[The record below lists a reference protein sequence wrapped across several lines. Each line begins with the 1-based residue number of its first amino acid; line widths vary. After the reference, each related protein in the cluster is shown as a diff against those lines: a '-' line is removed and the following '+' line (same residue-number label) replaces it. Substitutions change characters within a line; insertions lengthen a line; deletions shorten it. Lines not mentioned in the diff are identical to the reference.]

1 MVVITDE
8 ISGGYNT
15 NSITRAINQF
25 QTTMPKSNFY
35 DYRDGYM
42 FDKEIIVIVRPE
54 ANAVAQV
61 KDRINH
67 KVIFKYLVSF
77 TGCISKTNDKMQTIQ
92 KILMLRCQCII
103 Y

>member
-1 MVVITDE
+1 MGIPRLKYRTKKLVVIIDE

-25 QTTMPKSNFY
+25 RTTMLKSNFY
-35 DYRDGYM
+35 DYSDGYM

-67 KVIFKYLVSF
+67 QGIF
-77 TGCISKTNDKMQTIQ
+77 
-92 KILMLRCQCII
+92 
-103 Y
+103 